1 MSVIA
6 NQVKDLAAHLGLFVT
21 LLEREHAALTAKALD
36 DLNSIIEEKNRL
48 AGLLGSQWANLRT
61 ALGLKQAS
69 PADLKAALTARG
81 EQAALKGSQLVD
93 QLSERARDLNQ
104 RNGALIREQ
113 LRQTNKAIDILQTMS
128 RQNATYGPDGL
139 SHGGLAYSRT
149 IDKA

>member
-1 MSVIA
+1 MSAIA

-48 AGLLGSQWANLRT
+48 AGLLGNQWSNLRSS
-61 ALGLKQAS
+61 LGLKQAL
-69 PADLKAALTARG
+69 PVDLKAALTARG
-81 EQAALKGSQLVD
+81 EQAALKDGQLIG

>member
-1 MSVIA
+1 MSVIG
-6 NQVKDLAAHLGLFVT
+6 NQVKDLANHLGLFVT
-21 LLEREHAALTAKALD
+21 LLEREHAALTAKTLD
-36 DLNSIIEEKNRL
+36 SLNEVIEEKNRL
-48 AGLLGSQWANLRT
+48 AGLLGSQWENLRKSLSLDQT
-61 ALGLKQAS
+61 S
-69 PADLKAALTARG
+69 PADLNTALTARG
-81 EQAALKGSQLVD
+81 EQAALKDSQAIN

-113 LRQTNKAIDILQTMS
+113 LRQTNKAIDILQTVS